1 MSNWQS
7 VFTTDQ
13 VYQAD
18 IVKGV
23 LADRGI
29 RAVVVNKQDTVYKF
43 GHIEVNVDRDS
54 VLKAIKIIKEEIRWE
69 DE

>member
-29 RAVVVNKQDTVYKF
+29 QAVVVNKQDTAYKF
-43 GHIEVNVDRDS
+43 GHIEVNVGRDS
-54 VLKAIKIIKEEIRWE
+54 VLKGHQNHQGRN
-69 DE
+69 